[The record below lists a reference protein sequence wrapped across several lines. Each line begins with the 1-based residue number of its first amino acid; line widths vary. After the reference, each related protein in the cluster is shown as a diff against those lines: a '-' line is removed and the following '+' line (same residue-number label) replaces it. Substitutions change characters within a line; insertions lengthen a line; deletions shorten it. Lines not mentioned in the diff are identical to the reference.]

1 MNKLNDLI
9 RGIVKFLLKIIHR
22 EGDEK
27 LSETLEQFIKFGI
40 VGVTNTGVGYGINV
54 LVLKILQPYHL
65 SWDYVAANIVSF
77 LLSVLWSFYWNN
89 KFVFTE
95 EEGQKRNKLKA
106 LLKTYVSYGFTG
118 IILTNVL
125 SYLWIDV
132 LGISKYLA
140 PLINLIITIPLNFI
154 MNKLWA
160 FKTKKQ

>member
-40 VGVTNTGVGYGINV
+40 VGVTNTAVGYGINV
-54 LVLKILQPYHL
+54 LVLKILQPYQL